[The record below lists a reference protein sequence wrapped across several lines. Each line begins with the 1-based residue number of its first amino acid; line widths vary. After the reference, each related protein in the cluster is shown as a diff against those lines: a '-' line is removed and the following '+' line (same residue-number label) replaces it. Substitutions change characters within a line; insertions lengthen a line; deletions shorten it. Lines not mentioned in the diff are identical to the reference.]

1 MQGAGTALGE
11 LPPYFMARAAR
22 LSGQLDEEEEE
33 LVDLLEGAAK
43 DEQLVGIAFCET
55 QYFVFIRLQANVLF
69 TVVLLQSILDRAK
82 LGVHKLVKRVG
93 FAGILLCAS
102 VG

>member
-33 LVDLLEGAAK
+33 LVELLEGAAK
-43 DEQLVGIAFCET
+43 DEKLVGVAFYET
-55 QYFVFIRLQANVLF
+55 RCFVFVCFQANVQF
-69 TVVLLQSILDRAK
+69 TTVLVQSILDRAK